1 MKDRK
6 PTHFKNHDRRERPI
20 ANEIPAAPAE
30 GIVSGRNAVREL
42 LASGRDIDKI
52 FVARGDREGSIVA
65 LVGELNDAFDIEIKP
80 NNLVPENF
88 NSADAMLALIEKLQD
103 E

>member
-1 MKDRK
+1 MD
-6 PTHFKNHDRRERPI
+6 FE
-20 ANEIPAAPAE
+20 NETA
-30 GIVSGRNAVREL
+30 L
-42 LASGRDIDKI
+42 IDDGVLDS
-52 FVARGDREGSIVA
+52 FDIVA

-88 NSADAMLALIEKLQD
+88 NSAKAMMALIEQLQD